1 MIQSVMGWKM
11 FERGSIYLA
20 KLYPSKGAEP
30 GKTRPI
36 LVLQTDLLNSLEH
49 STIIIIPLT
58 TKLIDEAYPLRL
70 RISKRDKLLND
81 SDLLCDQ
88 IRTIDKK
95 RLIPD
100 KIASLNKEEMLRVEV
115 QVQILLDF
123 ADTSL

>member
-1 MIQSVMGWKM
+1 M

-30 GKTRPI
+30 GKIRPV
-36 LVLQTDLLNSLEH
+36 LVLQTDLLNSTDH
-49 STIIIIPLT
+49 ATVIIAPLT
-58 TKLIDEAYPLRL
+58 TNLIDETYPLRL
-70 RISKRDKLLND
+70 RITKRDKLSHN

-88 IRTIDKK
+88 LRAIDKN

-100 KIASLNKEEMLRVEV
+100 KIALLNKEEMIKVEL

-123 ADTSL
+123 SISSR